1 MATLDL
7 ASKRVLVTGGAGFLG
22 QHVLRR
28 LQERGVSQITVPRS
42 ADYDLTDRS
51 QTDRLFADA
60 RPEVVIHLAA
70 EVGGIGANR
79 RNPGRYFYANMAMA
93 LNMIESARCRG
104 VDKFVQLG
112 TICAY
117 PKHTPVPF
125 RENAIWAGYPEET
138 NAPYGIAKKAALV
151 MLQAYRAQYGF
162 PGIYL
167 LPVNLYG
174 PGDNFDYESSHVIPA
189 MIRKFCDAMYRG
201 AAGVSLWG
209 TGSAS
214 REFLFVEDCARAIVA
229 ATERYD
235 DEEPVNLG
243 SGQEV
248 RISRLAERI
257 RRLVGYPGEILW
269 EASMPDGQPRRCL
282 DTSRAL
288 EAFGFEAT
296 TSLEEGLRRTIDWWV
311 AEGRRAVEGE
321 TRTA

>member
-1 MATLDL
+1 MSDLDL
-7 ASKRVLVTGGAGFLG
+7 TTKRVLVTGGAGFLG
-22 QHVLRR
+22 RHVVRQ
-28 LQERGVSQITVPRS
+28 LQMRGVDQVTVVRS
-42 ADYDLTDRS
+42 ADYDLTDRA
-51 QTDRLFADA
+51 QTDALYADA
-60 RPEVVIHLAA
+60 RPEVVLHLAA

-79 RNPGRYFYANMAMA
+79 RNPGRYFFANMAMA
-93 LNMIESARCRG
+93 LNMIEAAREHG
-104 VDKFVQLG
+104 VDRFVQLG

-125 RENAIWAGYPEET
+125 CETALWSGYPEET
-138 NAPYGIAKKAALV
+138 NAPYGVAKKAALV
-151 MLQAYRAQYGF
+151 MLQAYRQQYGF

-201 AAGVSLWG
+201 AATVSLWG

-214 REFLFVEDCARAIVA
+214 REFLFVEDCARAIVD

-243 SGQEV
+243 SGQEI

-257 RRLVGYPGEILW
+257 RRMVGYPGEILW

-282 DTSRAL
+282 ETSRAL

-296 TSLEEGLRRTIDWWV
+296 TSLDEGLRRTIDWWV

-321 TRTA
+321 SRTA